1 MSLFNSIKVSVRL
14 NTIWLVGAIEYWLS
28 FYNIERDEKKE
39 KKSLETNDSEVS
51 QRPLDDDTERVQLVK
66 N

>member
-1 MSLFNSIKVSVRL
+1 MK
-14 NTIWLVGAIEYWLS
+14 
-28 FYNIERDEKKE
+28 KKE
-39 KKSLETNDSEVS
+39 KKSHETNDSEVS